1 MIFSKNEKTTGGNN
15 RLCKSDGSSG
25 SERCKTPSNTDVSSF
40 YAIIYAHRE
49 HTKGSLTFTGSKLIS
64 VTNVN
69 HTKETEPVLRQRCE
83 QIGLAQKI
91 ENITGAIDQTHQETE
106 GKMTLQSI
114 PIWILWENTL
124 HVCCT

>member
-114 PIWILWENTL
+114 PI
-124 HVCCT
+124 

>member
-40 YAIIYAHRE
+40 YAIIYAHSE

-69 HTKETEPVLRQRCE
+69 HTKETEPVMKQCCE

-124 HVCCT
+124 HICCT